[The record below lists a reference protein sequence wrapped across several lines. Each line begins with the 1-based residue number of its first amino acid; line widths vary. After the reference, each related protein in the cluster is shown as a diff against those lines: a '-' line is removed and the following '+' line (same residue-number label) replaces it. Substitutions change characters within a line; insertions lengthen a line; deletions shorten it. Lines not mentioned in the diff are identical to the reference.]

1 VNANNIENGQQIKRE
16 GRLIQML
23 ELLGQFM
30 KEELAS

>member
-1 VNANNIENGQQIKRE
+1 VNAKNIENGQQIKRE
-16 GRLIQML
+16 GRLIRML